1 MRLHLFLL
9 LALPGFAQTLYE
21 EDIAA
26 TKGNRDN
33 NWRQLT
39 AYIDRLETSD
49 PRANFARQMGFP
61 APGLAL
67 RGTPRIEK
75 AGEDELGS
83 YQRVW
88 IPVGENIDAH
98 GLLLLPAGR
107 KGRVP
112 LVIAQHGGGG
122 TPELALFRGGSN
134 YHDMIR
140 GALREGYAV
149 WAPLIVM
156 YPFVDRD
163 HGSAIP
169 STVREDLDQRLRFLG
184 TTLFSVEITKLK
196 LALDYLLKR
205 PEIDP
210 ARVAFIG
217 LSYGGFYAAYAAALE
232 PRIKVVVA
240 SCSLRPW
247 SGNDPEVWKP
257 TGRPT
262 LRPLEL
268 IWNLVSPRPVQLQ
281 AGKEDKLLPLE
292 GAREVVEKTRPA
304 WSANPSNFDYQ
315 EFDGSHEW
323 RGAIAWPFLRTHLK

>member
-1 MRLHLFLL
+1 MLLYFCLL
-9 LALPGFAQTLYE
+9 LAPPPGPGLYE

-26 TKGNRDN
+26 TKGARDAN
-33 NWRQLT
+33 YRQLNDY
-39 AYIDRLETSD
+39 AGRLEIGD
-49 PRANFARQMGFP
+49 PRASFARQIGFP

-67 RGTPRIEK
+67 KGAPRIEK
-75 AGEDELGS
+75 AGQDELGT
-83 YQRVW
+83 YHRVW
-88 IPVGENIDAH
+88 LPVGENIEAH
-98 GLLLLPAGR
+98 GLLLLPAAR

-112 LVIAQHGGGG
+112 LVVAQHGGGG
-122 TPELALFRGGSN
+122 TPELALFRGGAN

-163 HGSAIP
+163 HGSEIP
-169 STVREDLDQRLRFLG
+169 ATVREDLDRRLRFLG
-184 TTLFSVEITKLK
+184 TTLFALEITKLK

-247 SGNDPEVWKP
+247 DPADPEVWKP

-262 LRPLEL
+262 MRPLEL

-281 AGKEDKLLPLE
+281 VGKGDKLLPVD
-292 GAREVVEKTRPA
+292 GARVVADKIRPSWA
-304 WSANPSNFDYQ
+304 ANPANFDYQ
-315 EFDGSHEW
+315 EFDGGHEW
-323 RGAIAWPFLRTHLK
+323 RGAIAWPFLRAHLK

>member
-1 MRLHLFLL
+1 MRF
-9 LALPGFAQTLYE
+9 ALYLILTLQLPAQTLYE
-21 EDIAA
+21 EDVAA
-26 TKGNRDN
+26 TKGNRDA

-39 AYIDRLETSD
+39 AYVERLETGD
-49 PRANFARQMGFP
+49 PRMSFARQIGFP
-61 APGLAL
+61 SPGLAL
-67 RGTPRIEK
+67 KGAPRIEK
-75 AGEDELGS
+75 AGQDELGV
-83 YQRVW
+83 YHRVW
-88 IPVGENIDAH
+88 LPVGDNLEAH
-98 GLLLLPAGR
+98 GLLLLPAAR
-107 KGRVP
+107 KGRIP
-112 LVIAQHGGGG
+112 LIIAQHGGGG
-122 TPELALFRGGSN
+122 TPELALFRGGAN

-169 STVREDLDQRLRFLG
+169 PTVREDLDRRLRFLG
-184 TTLFSVEITKLK
+184 TTLFALEITKLK

-210 ARVAFIG
+210 ARVGFIG

-232 PRIKVVVA
+232 PRIRAVVA

-247 SGNDPEVWKP
+247 DPADPEVWKP

-281 AGKEDKLLPLE
+281 VGKGDKLLPVD
-292 GAREVVEKTRPA
+292 GARLVAEKIRPSWA
-304 WSANPSNFDYQ
+304 ANPAHFDYQ
-315 EFDGSHEW
+315 EFDGGHEW
-323 RGAIAWPFLRTHLK
+323 HGALAWPFLRAHLK